1 MKKTKQKLALSTETV
16 RAMLSNEQLQQVPGG
31 ASTVATLCN
40 CLTNIATRPG
50 GGCQ

>member
-16 RAMLSNEQLQQVPGG
+16 RAMMTNDQLAQIAGG
-31 ASTVATLCN
+31 VSTVATLCN